1 MKNES
6 IRWCKMAEYIISA
19 VGIAT
24 IFMGALIVLAIL
36 LLLAGVAWI
45 AASQKWRTI
54 FRAEN
59 NILDYLRNRADYE
72 RWKKEQEAR

>member
-1 MKNES
+1 MAES
-6 IRWCKMAEYIISA
+6 IIRG
-19 VGIAT
+19 VGVAT
-24 IFMGALIVLAIL
+24 VCMGALIALAIL
-36 LLLAGVAWI
+36 FLLAGVAWI

-72 RWKKEQEAR
+72 RWKKEQEAMQDEAETD